1 MSVKLAKPEVKFNKT
16 GYEIRTEVLDMAK
29 DIALT
34 EYNAKFGDWQMSVK
48 KDDKGNIVHKVDM
61 PNFPGLDI
69 ILANAERL
77 YEFVNKAK

>member
-1 MSVKLAKPEVKFNKT
+1 MSVKLTKPEVKFNKT